1 MLNKPQ
7 KRTLESELTKEIV
20 LSKGGIDT
28 RILVNRV
35 VARLSTIMPLTIYHA
50 FGMISWLLKNNNNL
64 ILRSP
69 GHSIIA

>member
-1 MLNKPQ
+1 MLNDTQ
-7 KRTLESELTKEIV
+7 KRTLERELAKEIV

-28 RILVNRV
+28 RTLVNTI
-35 VARLSTIMPLTIYHA
+35 VARLSPIMPLTIYHA
-50 FGMISWLLKNNNNL
+50 FGMISWLLKNNNTL

>member
-28 RILVNRV
+28 RILANRV
-35 VARLSTIMPLTIYHA
+35 VARLSTIMPLTIYHV

>member
-1 MLNKPQ
+1 MLNNTQ
-7 KRTLESELTKEIV
+7 KRTLERELTKEIV

-28 RILVNRV
+28 RILANRV

-50 FGMISWLLKNNNNL
+50 FGMISWLLKSNNDL